1 MEVVPAHFGSERV
14 DLVATRGLEFG
25 EPHHEPCLWHQ
36 YRVAWQIS
44 LRPSETWGFTYI
56 WLIGNTI
63 GSPWYSIHGGYGE
76 NNSSIRI
83 WLDNE
88 YLKSLGEFRSTRR
101 SHLALVYE
109 IQLQWLGLRGWLAP
123 PHKAWHNEVDPFMGH
138 QGFEGCDSIERMV
151 VDRWKWC
158 N

>member
-36 YRVAWQIS
+36 YRAAWQIS

-88 YLKSLGEFRSTRR
+88 YMKSLGEFRSTRR

-109 IQLQWLGLRGWLAP
+109 VAMARASRMTSSPSLSLAQWGRSIHGAPGLWGMWFY
-123 PHKAWHNEVDPFMGH
+123 WTDGCWQMEVM
-138 QGFEGCDSIERMV
+138 
-151 VDRWKWC
+151 
-158 N
+158 